1 MGQKLKTYQ
10 IQLTVKGPVF
20 IGDGNQIQKKEYVFL
35 NRNTIGVVD
44 AAKLYFLAQKLHI
57 QNDLERFMVEDTRED
72 LKHWSIRNY
81 VSLADLKRC
90 MKYTENVGDRS
101 EEKGKLQIM
110 TCVTDP
116 YGNSYVP
123 GSSLKGMLR
132 TILLSKD
139 IAQDQIKYKRDQS
152 QIRSELSAGRK
163 SRKILNR
170 NIGIIE
176 KKAFC
181 TLKHT
186 DKEDVEFDNMSG
198 IIVGDSEPLSREDIV
213 LCQKWE
219 QHVDGSYKTL
229 NLLREC
235 IKPGTVIKSSLT
247 IDETECN
254 LKIEDILDAV
264 KLFYEQYYQVFQSKF
279 PRCDRGKPNTVFLG
293 GGSGFVSKTVVYPM
307 FGEKEGIEI
316 TKDIFDRTG
325 VPQKHEHY
333 KDTRMRV
340 SPHILKCTRYQGK
353 EYMMGQCEMDI
364 S

>member
-1 MGQKLKTYQ
+1 M
-10 IQLTVKGPVF
+10 
-20 IGDGNQIQKKEYVFL
+20 
-35 NRNTIGVVD
+35 
-44 AAKLYFLAQKLHI
+44 AK
-57 QNDLERFMVEDTRED
+57 
-72 LKHWSIRNY
+72 
-81 VSLADLKRC
+81 
-90 MKYTENVGDRS
+90 
-101 EEKGKLQIM
+101 
-110 TCVTDP
+110 
-116 YGNSYVP
+116 
-123 GSSLKGMLR
+123 
-132 TILLSKD
+132 
-139 IAQDQIKYKRDQS
+139 
-152 QIRSELSAGRK
+152 
-163 SRKILNR
+163 RKILMDDTR
-170 NIGIIE
+170 RELSKHGTE
-176 KKAFC
+176 TFPMTVSHDDLWAF
-181 TLKHT
+181 
-186 DKEDVEFDNMSG
+186 EG
-198 IIVGDSEPLSREDIV
+198 
-213 LCQKWE
+213 
-219 QHVDGSYKTL
+219 KTVPIHWHDDQEI

-353 EYMMGQCEMDI
+353 EYMMGQCEIDI

>member
-1 MGQKLKTYQ
+1 
-10 IQLTVKGPVF
+10 
-20 IGDGNQIQKKEYVFL
+20 
-35 NRNTIGVVD
+35 
-44 AAKLYFLAQKLHI
+44 
-57 QNDLERFMVEDTRED
+57 
-72 LKHWSIRNY
+72 
-81 VSLADLKRC
+81 
-90 MKYTENVGDRS
+90 
-101 EEKGKLQIM
+101 
-110 TCVTDP
+110 
-116 YGNSYVP
+116 
-123 GSSLKGMLR
+123 
-132 TILLSKD
+132 
-139 IAQDQIKYKRDQS
+139 
-152 QIRSELSAGRK
+152 
-163 SRKILNR
+163 
-170 NIGIIE
+170 
-176 KKAFC
+176 
-181 TLKHT
+181 
-186 DKEDVEFDNMSG
+186 MSG

-264 KLFYEQYYQVFQSKF
+264 KLFYEQYYQMFQSKF

-325 VPQKHEHY
+325 VPQNHKHY

-353 EYMMGQCEMDI
+353 EYMMGQCEIDI

>member
-10 IQLTVKGPVF
+10 IHLKVNGPVF
-20 IGDGNQIQKKEYVFL
+20 VGDGNEIQKKEYMFL

-44 AAKLYFLAQKLHI
+44 AVKLYFLAQKLHI

-72 LKHWSIRNY
+72 LKHWSIRNH
-81 VSLADLKRC
+81 VSLTDLKRC

-101 EEKGKLQIM
+101 EEKGRLQIM

-116 YGNSYVP
+116 YGNPYIP

-139 IAQDQIKYKRDQS
+139 IDQDQIKYKRDQS
-152 QIRSELSAGRK
+152 QIRSELSTGRK
-163 SRKILNR
+163 NRKILNR

-264 KLFYEQYYQVFQSKF
+264 KLFYEQYYQMFQSKF
-279 PRCDRGKPNTVFLG
+279 PRCDRGKPNKVFLG

-325 VPQKHEHY
+325 VPQNHKHY

-353 EYMMGQCEMDI
+353 EYMMGQCEIDI